1 MLIFQLLLQTG
12 SCYTFPAGTEKL
24 EQQVL
29 IFHRKDK
36 NTQKSYQFSDFTQ
49 RSTMQNRCIP
59 IRRIS
64 LVDVAGVRVKLWLV
78 YIYIWLLYL
87 QYGQWP
93 IVIVKVQ
100 FSTPYATINDFSIDF
115 EIFDAIDILLFSW
128 QLFGLMPIFT
138 RFFSLCG
145 LTSCSQSGLVCSSRD
160 PLTFILAS
168 LIFVNNF

>member
-1 MLIFQLLLQTG
+1 MSMLIFQLLLQTG

-78 YIYIWLLYL
+78 YIYMVVVFTV
-87 QYGQWP
+87 WP
-93 IVIVKVQ
+93 MANSYSQGAIFDPICNNQRFFNWFRNFRCNWHFAIFMAAVW
-100 FSTPYATINDFSIDF
+100 PYAYIYTF
-115 EIFDAIDILLFSW
+115 LF
-128 QLFGLMPIFT
+128 
-138 RFFSLCG
+138 
-145 LTSCSQSGLVCSSRD
+145 LVW
-160 PLTFILAS
+160 PH
-168 LIFVNNF
+168 